1 MTLSEW
7 ADANGLTDREIAE
20 RMTQWLAQEG
30 TEETV
35 SVPAVQKYRT
45 GRVPK
50 SERMRAIFAV
60 TDGWVTANDFFD
72 LPVVVA

>member
-1 MTLSEW
+1 MTLGEW
-7 ADANGLTDREIAE
+7 ADAHGLTDREIAE
-20 RMTQWLAQEG
+20 RMTKWQEKQG
-30 TEETV
+30 IDDSV

-50 SERMRAIFAV
+50 SDRMLAIFGI
-60 TDGWVTANDFFD
+60 TDGWVTANDFYD